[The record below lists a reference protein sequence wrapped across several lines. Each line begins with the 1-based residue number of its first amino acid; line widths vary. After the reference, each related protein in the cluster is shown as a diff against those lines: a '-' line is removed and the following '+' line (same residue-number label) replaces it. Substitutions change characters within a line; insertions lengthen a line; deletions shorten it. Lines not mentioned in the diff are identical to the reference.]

1 MSGGT
6 GGTGGTARIDAWVWS
21 VRLFKT
27 RSAAAAAC
35 KAGHVK
41 LNDATVKPAQ
51 TVAVGDRVRA
61 WVNHR
66 EYIYEVTDLVTKR
79 VGAPRA
85 RECYIDHSPP
95 PPSKEI
101 LASIPRRDRG
111 AGRPTKRE
119 RRQLDKL
126 RGMD

>member
-41 LNDATVKPAQ
+41 LNDATVKPGQ

-66 EYIYEVTDLVTKR
+66 EYVYEVTDLVTKR

>member
-66 EYIYEVTDLVTKR
+66 EYVYEVTDLVTKR

>member
-66 EYIYEVTDLVTKR
+66 EYVYEVTDLVMKR

>member
-1 MSGGT
+1 MS
-6 GGTGGTARIDAWVWS
+6 ASVRIDAWVWS

-41 LNDATVKPAQ
+41 LNDAAVKPAQ
-51 TVAVGDRVRA
+51 TVVVGDRVRA

-66 EYIYEVTDLVTKR
+66 EYIYEVTDLVSKR

-85 RECYIDHSPP
+85 RQCYIDHSPP

-126 RGMD
+126 RGMDGI

>member
-1 MSGGT
+1 MSGDT

-41 LNDATVKPAQ
+41 LNDATVKPGQ

-66 EYIYEVTDLVTKR
+66 EYVYEVTDLVTKR

>member
-27 RSAAAAAC
+27 RTAAAAAC

-66 EYIYEVTDLVTKR
+66 EYVYEVTDLVTKR

>member
-1 MSGGT
+1 MS

-95 PPSKEI
+95 PPSYETGTPAARQAAGHG
-101 LASIPRRDRG
+101 LALSG
-111 AGRPTKRE
+111 AV
-119 RRQLDKL
+119 
-126 RGMD
+126 

>member
-1 MSGGT
+1 M
-6 GGTGGTARIDAWVWS
+6 
-21 VRLFKT
+21 RLFKT

-66 EYIYEVTDLVTKR
+66 EYVYEVTDLVTKR

>member
-41 LNDATVKPAQ
+41 LNEATVKPAQ